1 MIIGAFG
8 PWATALGVVD
18 VSGTHGGDGWIVV
31 AAGGFAALALFVAQR
46 IGGGISAMIGAVIGG
61 AVGLIDLSDI
71 ESRTGPVQSA
81 WGIYAVVAGSVVLF
95 AAGLALLVN
104 RRA

>member
-1 MIIGAFG
+1 
-8 PWATALGVVD
+8 VCV
-18 VSGTHGGDGWIVV
+18 
-31 AAGGFAALALFVAQR
+31 LFVAPR
-46 IGGGISAMIGAVIGG
+46 VGAGIVALLAGLIGA

-71 ESRTGPVQSA
+71 ESRGALVQAA

-104 RRA
+104 PRA